1 MMNTTAIAAALTLAL
16 QSTGGGA
23 APVPEASR
31 AHPEMWP
38 AAHSPAAMTDAKTEA
53 FVRDLLARM
62 TVEEK
67 VGQTIQADIASIKPE
82 DLLTYPLGSILAGG
96 TSGPGGDDR
105 APAQAWVDM
114 AAAFRAAAA
123 QRPGARIPLLF
134 GVDAVHGHNNIFGAT
149 IFPHNIGLGA
159 AHDPD
164 LIRRIGAVT
173 AEEIAATGADWT
185 FAPTLAVPRDDRW
198 GRTLEGYAENPEV
211 QALYA
216 GAVVEGLQGVLSAD
230 RPIGPEHVVSS
241 AKHFLA
247 DGGTDGGHDQ
257 GDAIIGERELVDTHL
272 GGYPAAIDAGALT
285 IMASFSS
292 WNGVKHTGNPT
303 LLRDVLK
310 GRLGF
315 DGFVVGDWN
324 AHGQLPGCTNTS
336 CPEALE
342 SGLDMFMAPDSW
354 RGLYDNT
361 LAQVRSGRISMAVLD
376 EAVTRILRVKV
387 KAGVFEPSRY
397 ALAGELDRLGA
408 PDHLAV
414 AREAVRKSLVLLKNE
429 GSVLPIR
436 PGAKVLV
443 AGGAAD
449 DIGQASGGWTISWQG
464 TGNSN
469 ADFPN
474 GQSIWGG
481 LKDAVA
487 AAGGQATLNPDG
499 LFEDRP
505 DVAVVVFGETPY
517 AEGQGDVRHLDYRPE
532 KPLEI
537 LKRLQA
543 AGIPTVSVFLTGRP
557 LWVNPELNASD
568 AFVAAWLPGTQG
580 QGVADVL
587 VADRSGRAAYDFTG
601 RLTFSWPRTAEGA
614 PLNPGQPGYDPLF
627 AYGYGLSYAR
637 PGVVG
642 ALSEVSGVDL
652 PPVNLDRFFVAGRF
666 QPPWTMSIRDA
677 AGSTAVTTPS
687 GASAS
692 VAWSPTDGAIQE
704 DSLRLTFNGQAM
716 VSIGGDRIDL
726 SPRSDRAL
734 TFRARVETPI
744 NGALWTGMGMTFLD
758 LAPLTGRTG
767 EWRTIS
773 IPLRC
778 LAQSGVEL
786 RSVDQPFSLIST
798 APVTLSLADIRLSD
812 GPAPVTDPCPKKTL

>member
-1 MMNTTAIAAALTLAL
+1 MMNTTAIAAALTIAM
-16 QSTGGGA
+16 QSAGA
-23 APVPEASR
+23 GAPVPEASR

-38 AAHSPAAMTDAKTEA
+38 AAHSPAAMTDARTEA

-62 TVEEK
+62 TIEEK

-82 DLLTYPLGSILAGG
+82 DLLTYPLGSVLAGG

-105 APAQAWVDM
+105 APAQAWVDL

-123 QRPGARIPLLF
+123 QRPGARVPLLF

-164 LIRRIGAVT
+164 LIRRIGAAT

-198 GRTLEGYAENPEV
+198 GRTLEGYAEIPDV
-211 QALYA
+211 QVDYA
-216 GAVVEGLQGVLSAD
+216 GAMVEGLQGVLSAD
-230 RPIGPEHVVSS
+230 RPIGPERVVSS

-257 GDAIIGERELVDTHL
+257 GDFKVTERELIDIHL
-272 GGYPAAIDAGALT
+272 GGYPDAINAGALT

-303 LLRDVLK
+303 ILRDVLK

-315 DGFVVGDWN
+315 EGFVVGDWN
-324 AHGQLPGCTNTS
+324 AHGQLPGCTTVS

-342 SGLDMFMAPDSW
+342 AGLDMYMAPDSW

-361 LAQVRSGRISMAVLD
+361 LAQVRSGRIPMAVLD
-376 EAVTRILRVKV
+376 DAVTRILRVKV

-397 ALAGELDRLGA
+397 ALAGELNRLGA
-408 PDHLAV
+408 PDHLAL

-436 PGAKVLV
+436 PGARVLV
-443 AGGAAD
+443 AGDAD

-469 ADFPN
+469 VDFPN
-474 GQSIWGG
+474 GQSIWAG
-481 LKDAVA
+481 LRDAVA
-487 AAGGQATLNPDG
+487 ATGGEATLSADG
-499 LFEDRP
+499 EFQDKP

-537 LKRLQA
+537 LKRLKA
-543 AGIPTVSVFLTGRP
+543 AGVPTVAVFLTGRP
-557 LWVNPELNASD
+557 LWMNPEINASD
-568 AFVAAWLPGTQG
+568 AFVSAWLPGTQG

-587 VADRSGRAAYDFTG
+587 VADRSGKVAHDFTG
-601 RLTFSWPRTAEGA
+601 RLTFSWPRTAEGT
-614 PLNPGQPGYDPLF
+614 PLNVGQPGYDPLF
-627 AYGYGLSYAR
+627 AYGYGLSYAK
-637 PGVVG
+637 PGSVG
-642 ALSEVSGVDL
+642 TLPEVSGVDL
-652 PPVNLDRFFVAGRF
+652 PPVNLDRFFVTGRF

-677 AGSTAVTTPS
+677 AGVTAVTSPR

-704 DSLRLTFNGQAM
+704 DSLRLAFSGQAL
-716 VSIGGDRIDL
+716 VGIGGDRIDL
-726 SPRSDRAL
+726 SERADRAL

-744 NGALWTGMGMTFLD
+744 TGALWTGMGMTFVD
-758 LAPLTGRTG
+758 LAPLTGPVG
-767 EWRTIS
+767 EWRAIS

-786 RSVDQPFSLIST
+786 RSVDQPFSLVST
-798 APVTLSLADIRLSD
+798 APLTVSLADIRLSD
-812 GPAPVTDPCPKKTL
+812 APASPEVPCPKKTL

>member
-1 MMNTTAIAAALTLAL
+1 MNTTAIAAALSIAL
-16 QSTGGGA
+16 QATGVPGQD
-23 APVPEASR
+23 VPEAAR
-31 AHPEMWP
+31 AHPGMWP
-38 AAHSPAAMTDAKTEA
+38 AANSPAALTDARTEA
-53 FVRDLLARM
+53 FVRALLARM

-82 DLLTYPLGSILAGG
+82 DLLTYPLGSVLAGG

-105 APAQAWVDM
+105 APAQAWVDL
-114 AAAFRAAAA
+114 AAAFREAAAT
-123 QRPGARIPLLF
+123 RPGARVPLLF

-159 AHDPD
+159 ARDVD

-198 GRTLEGYAENPEV
+198 GRTIEGYAEIPEI

-216 GAVVEGLQGVLSAD
+216 GAMVEGLQGVLSAD

-247 DGGTDGGHDQ
+247 DGGTEEGRDQ
-257 GDAIIGERELVDTHL
+257 GDARISERELIDLHL
-272 GGYPAAIDAGALT
+272 GGYPAAIEAGALT

-303 LLRDVLK
+303 ILRDVLK
-310 GRLGF
+310 DRLSF

-324 AHGQLPGCTNTS
+324 AHGQLPGCTSTS

-342 SGLDMFMAPDSW
+342 AGLDMYMAPDSW

-361 LAQVRSGRISMAVLD
+361 LAQVRSSRISMAVLD
-376 EAVTRILRVKV
+376 DAVTRILRVKV

-397 ALAGELDRLGA
+397 ALAGQLGRLGE

-429 GSVLPIR
+429 GSVLPIQ
-436 PGAKVLV
+436 PGARVLV
-443 AGGAAD
+443 AGDAAD

-474 GQSIWGG
+474 GQSIWAG
-481 LKDAVA
+481 LRDAVA
-487 AAGGQATLNPDG
+487 ATGGQATLSPTGTFTDK
-499 LFEDRP
+499 P

-517 AEGQGDVRHLDYRPE
+517 AEGQGDVRHLDFRPE
-532 KPLEI
+532 GPLQTLQR
-537 LKRLQA
+537 LKA
-543 AGIPTVSVFLTGRP
+543 AGVPTVSVFLSGRP
-557 LWVNPELNASD
+557 LWMNPEINASD

-587 VADRSGRAAYDFTG
+587 VASASGAPGHDFTG
-601 RLTFSWPRTAEGA
+601 RLTFSWPRTAEGT
-614 PLNPGQPGYDPLF
+614 PLNVDDPRADPLF
-627 AYGYGLSYAR
+627 AYGYGLSYAA
-637 PGVVG
+637 PQAVG
-642 ALSEVSGVDL
+642 ALPEVSNVVL
-652 PPVNLDRFFVAGRF
+652 PPVNLDRFFIAGRF
-666 QPPWTMSIRDA
+666 QPPWAMGIRD
-677 AGSTAVTTPS
+677 GSGVTPITTPS
-687 GASAS
+687 GSTAS
-692 VAWSPTDGAIQE
+692 VSWSPTDGAIQE
-704 DSLRLTFNGQAM
+704 DSLRLAFSGQAL

-726 SPRSDRAL
+726 LPLADRAL

-744 NGALWTGMGMTFLD
+744 TGALWIGMGFTFLN
-758 LAPLTGRTG
+758 LAELTGPVG
-767 EWRTIS
+767 EWTSVS

-778 LAQSGVEL
+778 LAQAGVEL
-786 RSVDQPFSLIST
+786 RSVDQPFSLMS
-798 APVTLSLADIRLSD
+798 AQPLTLSLAEIRISEQAAQAS
-812 GPAPVTDPCPKKTL
+812 GTCPTKTL